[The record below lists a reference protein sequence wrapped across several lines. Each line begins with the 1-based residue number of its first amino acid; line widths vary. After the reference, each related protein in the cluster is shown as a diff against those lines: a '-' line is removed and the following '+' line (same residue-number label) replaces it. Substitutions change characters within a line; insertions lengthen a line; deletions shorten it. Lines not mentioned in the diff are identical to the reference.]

1 MIKFRFKLFILSAL
15 LLTLSSG
22 LLFYKNLFLSE
33 LNTNKG
39 KNNFEELRY
48 LDLKINEQLSNERRH
63 LELHNEESSLDLE
76 LAKNKIHDLI
86 SIVMDLHQKDIAI
99 KSSIKNIESYFNEK
113 EEAIKKFQEAIKEL
127 REVANSLNPLFRDIQ
142 KKNIK
147 FTLDKRDFYRECI
160 TDAFF
165 YLSAPSKINLQ
176 QLLEDKKILSQI
188 IGIAKAPEPTIQA
201 YYDAIEKTIVLNTQ
215 IDEIILKNKQKS
227 IDEDMNFVG
236 TYFRDSSR
244 SQSEQGQS
252 FLILV
257 FIAIIFYI
265 ISIIIILRKF

>member
-1 MIKFRFKLFILSAL
+1 
-15 LLTLSSG
+15 
-22 LLFYKNLFLSE
+22 
-33 LNTNKG
+33 
-39 KNNFEELRY
+39 
-48 LDLKINEQLSNERRH
+48 LDLKINEQFSTERRH
-63 LELHNEESSLDLE
+63 LELHNEESALDLE

-86 SIVMDLHQKDIAI
+86 AIVMDLHQKDVAI
-99 KSSIKNIESYFNEK
+99 KSSIKNIESYFSEK

-165 YLSAPSKINLQ
+165 YLSAPSKTNLQ
-176 QLLEDKKILSQI
+176 QLLEDKKILSQV
-188 IGIAKAPEPTIQA
+188 IGIAKAPEPTIQS

-227 IDEDMNFVG
+227 IDEDMNFIG
-236 TYFRDSSR
+236 AYFRDSSR

-265 ISIIIILRKF
+265 ISIVIILRKF